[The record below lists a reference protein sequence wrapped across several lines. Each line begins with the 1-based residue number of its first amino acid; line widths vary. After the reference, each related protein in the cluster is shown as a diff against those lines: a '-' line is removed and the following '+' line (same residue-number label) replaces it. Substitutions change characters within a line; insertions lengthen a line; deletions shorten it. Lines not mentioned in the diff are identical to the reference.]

1 LYAPALFWYCGTDL
15 KIGFAIPGNRR
26 IVQYRIPITLSVE
39 LATTLD
45 LHSRVL
51 QRRLKADGT
60 SFSKLVKETRRDIAC
75 QHLCDGEMN
84 ITDVALKLGY
94 AEVAIFSRNFKQWTG
109 LSPRQWRK
117 EKGKERP

>member
-1 LYAPALFWYCGTDL
+1 MPSQVKYL
-15 KIGFAIPGNRR
+15 
-26 IVQYRIPITLSVE
+26 LSGV
-39 LATTLD
+39 LATGEYSLQLIATSLD

-60 SFSKLVKETRRDIAC
+60 SFSKLLKETRRDIAC
-75 QHLCDGEMN
+75 QHLCDGEVN
-84 ITDVALKLGY
+84 ITDVALKVGY
-94 AEVAIFSRNFKQWTG
+94 AEVAIFSRHFKQWTG